1 LKIKLNGSHVDVSLF
16 FNKQCSSILLHAV
29 FNTVQDGGQATGYN
43 KEGFPTSTQFNI
55 PTENSA
61 GQHEIH
67 LKWGQ
72 HEVIAS

>member
-1 LKIKLNGSHVDVSLF
+1 
-16 FNKQCSSILLHAV
+16 
-29 FNTVQDGGQATGYN
+29 VQDGGQATGYN
-43 KEGFPTSTQFNI
+43 KEGFPTSAQFNI